1 MIKRI
6 PTKTIGTV
14 IIAQLLNPTN
24 KTKPKPKSIK
34 RIAPIKGYSK
44 AIKVT
49 KTRAMEGVK
58 WIIRG
63 RITSKPLNSLKTSS
77 ANKDKNIIKEML
89 NILDK

>member
-6 PTKTIGTV
+6 PTKIIGTV
-14 IIAQLLNPTN
+14 IIAQLPNPTN

-58 WIIRG
+58 
-63 RITSKPLNSLKTSS
+63 
-77 ANKDKNIIKEML
+77 
-89 NILDK
+89 